1 MHRTTRAYARFL
13 ATSFAVNVQAVVEY
27 RANFL
32 VQVFGM
38 MLNNAAFAFFWALLI
53 NKVGSV
59 GGYGFEDVMII
70 WALVSTSFG
79 LAHVVFGNVRSLGQI
94 VQKGELDLYL
104 LQPKDVLLNVLCSRT
119 LVSAWGDF
127 LYGYLVLALIPGV
140 SFGSFLLF
148 SLFALSGAIIFA
160 ATFSAA
166 ESLCFFLGDASG
178 LSNAVT
184 EFMLSF
190 SLYPESIYGKGMRWI
205 FYTILPSGFI
215 AFLPLSA
222 LKSLSWS
229 LAPAMLGV
237 ALLYAAASYG
247 FFRLGLRR
255 YESGNQM
262 GTRI

>member
-1 MHRTTRAYARFL
+1 MSRIKAYARFL
-13 ATSFAVNVQAVVEY
+13 GTSFAVNVQAVVEY

-38 MLNNAAFAFFWALLI
+38 MLNNAAFAFFWAVLI
-53 NKVGSV
+53 GKVGQV
-59 GGYGFEDVMII
+59 GGYGFDDVMLI

-79 LAHVVFGNVRSLGQI
+79 LAHVIFGNVRSLGQI

-104 LQPKDVLLNVLCSRT
+104 LQPKDAFLNVLCSRT
-119 LVSAWGDF
+119 IVSAWGDF
-127 LYGYLVLALIPGV
+127 LYGFIVLAIVPGV
-140 SFGSFLLF
+140 GLERFLLF
-148 SLFALSGAIIFA
+148 GLLSVSGAIVFA
-160 ATFSAA
+160 ATFAAA
-166 ESLCFFLGDASG
+166 ESLSFFLGDASG

-190 SLYPESIYGKGMRWI
+190 SLYPESIFGRGMRWI

-215 AFLPLSA
+215 AFLPLAA
-222 LKSLSWS
+222 LKSLRWP
-229 LAPAMLGV
+229 LAPALFGI